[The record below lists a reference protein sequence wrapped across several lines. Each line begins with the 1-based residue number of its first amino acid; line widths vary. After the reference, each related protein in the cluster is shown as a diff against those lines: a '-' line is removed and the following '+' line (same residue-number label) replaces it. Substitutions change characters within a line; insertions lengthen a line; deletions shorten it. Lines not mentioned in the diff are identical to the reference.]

1 MGKFFAVLLLV
12 LLSFACDER
21 DAITGQAP
29 PGGVWTG
36 QVTVHFVAN
45 DELQRLCERY
55 ENCEPPVL
63 GFAGFDNYGAC
74 HVFTMAP
81 KYVDDQNVTT
91 LGHEVLHC
99 IYGKYHR

>member
-12 LLSFACDER
+12 LLSYACGDREP
-21 DAITGQAP
+21 ITGQSP
-29 PGGVWTG
+29 TGEVWTG
-36 QVTVHFVAN
+36 QVTVHFLTD
-45 DELQRLCERY
+45 DELQKLCEKY
-55 ENCEPPVL
+55 ENCEPPVH
-63 GFAGFDNYGAC
+63 GFAGFDTRGTC

-81 KYVDDQNVTT
+81 KYVDDQKVTT